1 MLPGPISLITW
12 LVGTA
17 LELLFV
23 VCSLRRKSFL
33 QYLFLNLYLLFST
46 VGSVARFGVLARFG
60 QDSKQYMYCY
70 YYSDLI
76 LTLALF
82 IALTSLYVRVF
93 SELRVRQYLY
103 SVAMVVLLGTAFFS
117 YAVVDRSSEQ
127 LSTDLAY
134 ELSQNLYF
142 VGLILTYIL
151 WGAVL
156 KLRETRT
163 RVVQFVLSLGI
174 YFSAYA
180 ACYALVNMS
189 GSAFVAH
196 YVSPALGCLLPLSW
210 TLTMVRNTEE
220 SRLATA
226 QLLAVQR

>member
-1 MLPGPISLITW
+1 MPGPISLTIW
-12 LVGTA
+12 FVGTA
-17 LELLFV
+17 LELSFV
-23 VCSLRRKSFL
+23 VCSLTRKSFQ
-33 QYLFLNLYLLFST
+33 QYIFLNLYLLFST
-46 VGSVARFGVLARFG
+46 IGSVVRFAVLQHYG

-70 YYSDLI
+70 YYTDLV

-82 IALTSLYVRVF
+82 IVLTSLYIRVF
-93 SELRVRQYLY
+93 SELKVRQYLY
-103 SVAMVVLLGTAFFS
+103 SVAMLVLLGTAFFS
-117 YAVVDRSSEQ
+117 YSVVDRSSDR
-127 LSTDLAY
+127 LSTNLAF

-156 KLRETRT
+156 KLREMRT

-189 GSAFVAH
+189 GAVSVAK
-196 YVSPALGCLLPLSW
+196 YMSPALGCLLPLSW
-210 TLTMVRNTEE
+210 TITMMRNSEE

-226 QLLAVQR
+226 QLVAVQR